1 LPSAQQA
8 LGTKLNLSTAFH
20 PQTDGQSERTI
31 QILEDL
37 LRACILEFGGNW
49 EDHLPLVE
57 FTYNNSNQATI
68 GMAPCEALYGRR
80 CQTLVCWEEVGD
92 RQLIGPELIQIT
104 FEKIKIINN
113 IMKATQD
120 RQKSYVDNRRRPL
133 EFEIGDK
140 VFLKVASWKQVL
152 RFGLKGKLAPRY
164 VGPFEVTK
172 KIGPMAYRL
181 ALPPHL
187 AKIHDMF
194 HVSLLRKVEVDP
206 SQVFTSNSFGN

>member
-68 GMAPCEALYGRR
+68 GMAPYEALYGRR

-206 SQVFTSNSFGN
+206 SRVFTSNSFGN